1 MKMQYSIIIKSLKYF
16 LLFLSISIFTI
27 LIIKSVTQKNGS
39 QNNLITF
46 ESEEVSS
53 TTQVLKKPLFMG
65 LDKKQQ
71 PFRISAQKATR
82 FTESENIF
90 NLDKPNG
97 EIESNSEKFFIYG
110 NTGVFNNSEQTLLIN
125 GDVEFTNKDSM
136 KFETSEAKF
145 DFRKQILIGNESV
158 IGRKN
163 DSIIKSEGFKI
174 INKENKVIFFGKSYL
189 TLN

>member
-1 MKMQYSIIIKSLKYF
+1 MQYSIIVKSLKYF
-16 LLFLSISIFTI
+16 LLFLSIAIFTI
-27 LIIKSVTQKNGS
+27 LIIKSVNQKNVN
-39 QNNLITF
+39 QNSLITF

-82 FTESENIF
+82 FTSSDNIF

-97 EIESNSEKFFIYG
+97 EIETNSEKFYIYG
-110 NTGVFNNSEQTLLIN
+110 NKGVYNNNNQTLLIN
-125 GDVEFTNKDSM
+125 GDVEFTNKNSI
-136 KFETSEAKF
+136 KFETSVAEF
-145 DFRKQILIGNESV
+145 DFRKQILTGNESV

-174 INKENKVIFFGKSYL
+174 INKENKVIFIGKSYL
-189 TLN
+189 TLNK